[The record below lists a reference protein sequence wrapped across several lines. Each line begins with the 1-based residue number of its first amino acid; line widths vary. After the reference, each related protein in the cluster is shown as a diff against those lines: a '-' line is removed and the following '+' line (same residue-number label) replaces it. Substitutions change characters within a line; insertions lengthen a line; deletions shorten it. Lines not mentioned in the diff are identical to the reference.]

1 MKEEVLAL
9 LKERGL
15 ETTEEAAKE
24 LIELSREVL
33 KLIVKLTPN
42 KIDDVLW
49 ASVDD
54 MYTKT
59 LLGLAENINKADNE

>member
-24 LIELSREVL
+24 LVELSREVF